1 MPKPHLDR
9 VVDVL
14 RLFAPGARCQ
24 QEHSLPR
31 DARRI
36 DVVFGFDELPD
47 FFGPLISP
55 LANRMVVPGTPGTR
69 PTPGTPGT
77 RPEVLA

>member
-36 DVVFGFDELPD
+36 VEGHGGWIHLDSHSGEGAQFTVHLPHD
-47 FFGPLISP
+47 TDDDS
-55 LANRMVVPGTPGTR
+55 
-69 PTPGTPGT
+69 
-77 RPEVLA
+77 

>member
-36 DVVFGFDELPD
+36 DVVFG
-47 FFGPLISP
+47 
-55 LANRMVVPGTPGTR
+55 TR
-69 PTPGTPGT
+69 PEVLACPGT